1 MAFKPKVGW
10 EWTFLRYCLGLS
22 WITTLVYVTIPDY
35 GYDYTLFMNLG
46 YDPTGWLHECFYI
59 STFFISAVTL
69 TYFWERLSCAKC
81 VLVRT
86 VKRIEK
92 DL

>member
-10 EWTFLRYCLGLS
+10 EWTFLRCCLAIS
-22 WITTLVYVTIPDY
+22 WLTTTVYVAIPDY
-35 GYDYTLFMNLG
+35 PYDYKLWYWLCM
-46 YDPTGWLHECFYI
+46 DPNGFLHEAFYI
-59 STFFISAVTL
+59 AAFFVSMITL

-81 VLVRT
+81 VLKRT